1 MIRHRVLVVVAVAA
15 LGVGA
20 AEPAASQQMA
30 PAVQDVAP
38 PIGVE
43 PVNLELSIPLAPM
56 QMRAEDAQRL
66 FEQLG
71 VPDTAP
77 APVVAPAAAAPSSGG
92 VSRTISVE
100 APQIVNRSSQF
111 MFKDVT
117 EREEPASPTLAP
129 AQRHAAVEAY
139 RQSLA
144 KDKVAGR

>member
-1 MIRHRVLVVVAVAA
+1 MSRYRLLVVVVAA
-15 LGVGA
+15 FGVSA
-20 AEPAASQQMA
+20 AEPAASQQIA
-30 PAVQDVAP
+30 PPVQDVAP

-43 PVNLELSIPLAPM
+43 PVNLELSTSLAPM

-66 FEQLG
+66 LEQLG
-71 VPDTAP
+71 VPATAP
-77 APVVAPAAAAPSSGG
+77 APVVAPAAAAPSSAG

-100 APQIVNRSSQF
+100 APEIVNGSSPF

-117 EREEPASPTLAP
+117 ARQEPASPTLAP

-144 KDKVAGR
+144 TDKAAGR